1 MCKWCSNEHEK
12 TNTIIDN
19 PYDPSRQ
26 LLAKLTKKIENNKLK
41 EEIKNVEELC
51 RDNQKIPL
59 PKVLTD
65 TEADKKLY
73 IIRKKKRTKVY
84 PRFNCEKILSAALL
98 RGNTCQIHSKTL
110 RAYHFIKTHRA
121 DHFIKNIFN

>member
-1 MCKWCSNEHEK
+1 MCKWCSSEHEK

-84 PRFNCEKILSAALL
+84 SRFNCEK
-98 RGNTCQIHSKTL
+98 TL
-110 RAYHFIKTHRA
+110 
-121 DHFIKNIFN
+121 